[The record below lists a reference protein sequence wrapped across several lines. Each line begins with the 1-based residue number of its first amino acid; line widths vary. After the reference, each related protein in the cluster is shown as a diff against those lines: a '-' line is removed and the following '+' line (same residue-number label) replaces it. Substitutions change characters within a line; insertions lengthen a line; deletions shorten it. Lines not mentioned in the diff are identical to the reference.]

1 MKSQKIKLNSVLIGV
16 RDIKKSVKFYESVFG
31 VTFSE
36 IRPPFSCFT
45 FGGIEFNV
53 EEISPERSENWEEK
67 YIGTAKSIAFEVEDM
82 DSFLKNVEQ
91 AGGKII
97 VPPRNRP
104 WGWQDAEF
112 SDIDGNIFIVERKL

>member
-1 MKSQKIKLNSVLIGV
+1 LIGV
-16 RDIKKSVKFYESVFG
+16 RDIKKSVLFYERVLG

-45 FGGIEFNV
+45 FDGIEFNV
-53 EEISPERSENWEEK
+53 EEISPERSANWEAK
-67 YIGTAKSIAFEVEDM
+67 YIGTPKSIAFEVEDM
-82 DSFLKNVEQ
+82 DTFLKNIEQ

-97 VPPRNRP
+97 VPPKNKP

-112 SDIDGNIFIVERKL
+112 SDLDGNIFIVEKKL